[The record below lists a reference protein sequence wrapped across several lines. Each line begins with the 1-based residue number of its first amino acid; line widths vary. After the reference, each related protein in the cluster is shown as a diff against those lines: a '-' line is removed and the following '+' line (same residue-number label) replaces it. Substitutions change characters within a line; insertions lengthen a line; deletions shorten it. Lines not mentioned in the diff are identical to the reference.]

1 MDVPMVVKVCIQR
14 ISGQELELDAEVEET
29 VAELKARLTE
39 KCQVPLLCQRLLL
52 QAPPPEEF
60 REKLMLVMKTRA
72 SEILNQLD
80 VHFLYEMK
88 AIFSPARPMY
98 QCFAIVYRLI
108 ASCPSLKKLPR
119 RRANP
124 RSDPGPGWD
133 ALKPL
138 LCGDT
143 FDFIRGL
150 QEFPEEV
157 VQAKVQQSQIH
168 QAESIAQ
175 DMGSTFTPGHQAKF
189 SKVGEILCEWALI
202 SIELYKTWA
211 GKELSPKLED
221 TFPLSLY
228 SSGGELKLSLLTDVE
243 PAFANL
249 SSDFEHVLEAVQ
261 ALAVLGNNC
270 LDRAVPAL
278 VEKLM
283 HWEPTIRSAACDSL
297 KHLARQNAATAE
309 LLRGHLGPCIP
320 HQRPKPWP
328 ASVEIM
334 DVLVNLAGDHLHT
347 LSWLVGVMCFAD
359 PDEREIGW
367 SYFQSVEQYADAAQ
381 LAGLLISFM
390 KEEEIDDVG
399 DPFLGN
405 VTRKSEI
412 RGAQGMICAALAK
425 VGERSNVV
433 VELLVKELAV
443 TQEPFQRARAAAVL
457 ARVAPR
463 EDEAVVKALL
473 DDLSTSEGE
482 HLLLMSG
489 HLASISPSSHPQ
501 ILSGLRA
508 ELKRRGGAGCQAVIH
523 RVAACSASEDQVS
536 VILSY
541 LKNSRCFLSHE
552 WPASVVTALDAV
564 GPAASSGIPGA
575 REAVNLAAKALCKKM
590 ISGHEQCKPPLLQ
603 LATKYGLPDGLNGDL
618 VKGLCQGRPKVQ
630 ASCHA
635 ILKESLNGKDIS
647 LVLDVIDN
655 DINVVTRCLAV
666 ELLPHCSSRGQCDVI
681 EMLLRLATDKDVVI
695 KSTAIGVIGQCAHW
709 DARVCEVLRRQLEHQ
724 DAHVRSAALF
734 SLKDLEL
741 EHDKDALFDTLSKC
755 LDDPASN
762 VVRGVVQCLECLLD
776 GREAVIC
783 QLASPL
789 IDHGDATVREAAF
802 TLLGKMTNEGQRE
815 ALSVLK
821 AAEGRPWPESD
832 ALVREAWDKALEA
845 LTCT

>member
-1 MDVPMVVKVCIQR
+1 MLEQLGPSLLPAAMDVPVVVKVCIQR

-52 QAPPPEEF
+52 QAPPPEDF
-60 REKLMLVMKTRA
+60 REKLMLVMKKRA

-80 VHFLYEMK
+80 VHSLYEMK

-108 ASCPSLKKLPR
+108 ASCPSVKSLPR

-133 ALKPL
+133 VLKPL
-138 LCGDT
+138 LCGHT
-143 FDFIRGL
+143 LDFIRGL

-168 QAESIAQ
+168 QADSIAQ

-189 SKVGEILCEWALI
+189 SKAGKILCEWALI

-278 VEKLM
+278 VEKLK

-297 KHLARQNAATAE
+297 KHLAHQDAATAE

-359 PDEREIGW
+359 PDDREIGW

-381 LAGLLISFM
+381 LTGLLVSFM
-390 KEEEIDDVG
+390 KEEEIDDVRELNT
-399 DPFLGN
+399 FFGN
-405 VTRKSEI
+405 VTRNPEI
-412 RGAQGMICAALAK
+412 RDAQGMICAALAK
-425 VGERSNVV
+425 AG
-433 VELLVKELAV
+433 K
-443 TQEPFQRARAAAVL
+443 TP
-457 ARVAPR
+457 RVASLIDNCGR
-463 EDEAVVKALL
+463 IYGIVV
-473 DDLSTSEGE
+473 S
-482 HLLLMSG
+482 
-489 HLASISPSSHPQ
+489 LASEE
-501 ILSGLRA
+501 GL
-508 ELKRRGGAGCQAVIH
+508 
-523 RVAACSASEDQVS
+523 
-536 VILSY
+536 
-541 LKNSRCFLSHE
+541 
-552 WPASVVTALDAV
+552 T
-564 GPAASSGIPGA
+564 
-575 REAVNLAAKALCKKM
+575 
-590 ISGHEQCKPPLLQ
+590 
-603 LATKYGLPDGLNGDL
+603 
-618 VKGLCQGRPKVQ
+618 
-630 ASCHA
+630 
-635 ILKESLNGKDIS
+635 
-647 LVLDVIDN
+647 
-655 DINVVTRCLAV
+655 
-666 ELLPHCSSRGQCDVI
+666 
-681 EMLLRLATDKDVVI
+681 
-695 KSTAIGVIGQCAHW
+695 
-709 DARVCEVLRRQLEHQ
+709 
-724 DAHVRSAALF
+724 
-734 SLKDLEL
+734 
-741 EHDKDALFDTLSKC
+741 
-755 LDDPASN
+755 
-762 VVRGVVQCLECLLD
+762 
-776 GREAVIC
+776 
-783 QLASPL
+783 
-789 IDHGDATVREAAF
+789 
-802 TLLGKMTNEGQRE
+802 
-815 ALSVLK
+815 
-821 AAEGRPWPESD
+821 
-832 ALVREAWDKALEA
+832 
-845 LTCT
+845 